1 MEPLFC
7 QSYIGGPSFGWLMS
21 QSCILVDERAKKNA
35 AKSKKGTVGSK
46 GNTIPIRAKR
56 SVIKPKNNHIIFIN

>member
-1 MEPLFC
+1 
-7 QSYIGGPSFGWLMS
+7 MS